1 MNKSPKITVLT
12 IILLFILVIGA
23 GTSVAGESLVNLQ
36 AKMERVTTEQEFRAV
51 VDDLN
56 SLPGPDAGA
65 AKILLDSLKEKNRN
79 DAWYV
84 VDALVKL
91 MTDGQVS
98 QLAKDINTYD
108 QDNTRRYLVAVL
120 LARINDPDDLTSVL
134 VSLQEGYFSGEYLQF
149 MEQVWPKIINNPND
163 AVQWLDETYVRLNNL
178 SARESFVNAIGI
190 VVQKQNSEVNRSAI
204 VDWLWRVQEKEPD
217 YVYRCNQLITL
228 YRLGET
234 GALDVIDGLYSGIA
248 SDQDRADLIRRMADI
263 IRWRQEE
270 LDENKLIDW
279 LWKIAGTDVSPYCRQ
294 AALAALYLDLGQEK
308 ALQQFVH
315 DTDQNGLAALKQAGQ
330 ISQISLGW
338 QLLRDIYQKYPQSF
352 LARGIRVYEEV
363 RGKPYFEIDRPEEQ
377 FTAIWVPPY
386 GDEEYDQD
394 REIPGWEKFLA
405 EFSSHPA
412 ADDAAYRLARC
423 YEIRGRFADAVNTM
437 QKARFLPDGDMRYAA
452 DGRLVYILD
461 VRMTYDQLKAL
472 SSEKLEPPL
481 NAFVEYSLAVKE
493 IRRDN
498 YGQAAF
504 MLEEFLK
511 QKKALTDGRYI
522 LTFNRLNDNDPY
534 DLFGS
539 VEKQLFEVGELAVL
553 QSQWEKSQE
562 PADLYNL
569 AAAIFHNEML
579 YYNHLWAGQRQY
591 YNWLGY
597 INATGQGHAPAEMSA
612 YARDL
617 INYNHSLPYFQQV
630 YEALSAEPELKARA
644 LYSTGLCYIG
654 LDEWGEDAAFAFNPM
669 DIMERVIS
677 AYQQFVKE
685 YPDSSMADDALLA
698 LGSYTGEAAYLQQIF
713 EDFPDSDV
721 MEKAKSLLKDME
733 SPYYRPAN
741 RYGWSVPF
749 KITLL
754 NDDSV
759 PQEIKEWATA
769 NILQPFTGSKTM
781 GEWSY
786 LLIAAGEKPTAGYNV
801 GVMWI
806 YGSSDKL
813 KVNYRVDGPAPGQAE
828 AQMSDCPYT
837 LIRIP
842 ACKAQV
848 EFIEGNPR

>member
-1 MNKSPKITVLT
+1 MNKSPTITVLT

-51 VDDLN
+51 VD
-56 SLPGPDAGA
+56 
-65 AKILLDSLKEKNRN
+65 
-79 DAWYV
+79 
-84 VDALVKL
+84 
-91 MTDGQVS
+91 
-98 QLAKDINTYD
+98 
-108 QDNTRRYLVAVL
+108 
-120 LARINDPDDLTSVL
+120 
-134 VSLQEGYFSGEYLQF
+134 
-149 MEQVWPKIINNPND
+149 
-163 AVQWLDETYVRLNNL
+163 
-178 SARESFVNAIGI
+178 
-190 VVQKQNSEVNRSAI
+190 
-204 VDWLWRVQEKEPD
+204 
-217 YVYRCNQLITL
+217 
-228 YRLGET
+228 
-234 GALDVIDGLYSGIA
+234 
-248 SDQDRADLIRRMADI
+248 
-263 IRWRQEE
+263 
-270 LDENKLIDW
+270 
-279 LWKIAGTDVSPYCRQ
+279 
-294 AALAALYLDLGQEK
+294 AALYLDLGQEK

-315 DTDQNGLAALKQAGQ
+315 DTDQNGLAALNQEGQ

-338 QLLRDIYQKYPQSF
+338 QLLRDIYQKYPQSY
-352 LARGIRVYEEV
+352 LGRGIRVYEEV

-386 GDEEYDQD
+386 GDEEYDPD
-394 REIPGWEKFLA
+394 REIPGWENFLA
-405 EFSSHPA
+405 GYSSHPA

-539 VEKQLFEVGELAVL
+539 VEKQLAEVEELAVL
-553 QSQWEKSQE
+553 QAQWEKSQE

-597 INATGQGHAPAEMSA
+597 INATGQGHAPAEMAA

-630 YEALSAEPELKARA
+630 YQALSTEPELKAKA
-644 LYSTGLCYIG
+644 LYSTGLCYIA

-669 DIMERVIS
+669 DIMERVVS
-677 AYQQFVKE
+677 TYQQFVKE

-698 LGSYTGEAAYLQQIF
+698 IGSYTGEAAYLQQIF
-713 EDFPDSDV
+713 EDYPDSDIL
-721 MEKAKSLLKDME
+721 EKAKSLLNDME

-749 KITLL
+749 KITSL

-759 PQEIKEWATA
+759 PQEIKEWATV

-786 LLIAAGEKPTAGYNV
+786 LLIAVGEKPTDGYSV
-801 GVMWI
+801 GVIWI

-813 KVNYRVDGPAPGQAE
+813 KVNYRVDGPAPGQTE
-828 AQMSDCPYT
+828 AQMSDCPYI

-848 EFIEGNPR
+848 EFTEGNPQ